1 MEMAKGTFNSASYGL
16 SHLRHDLLRTVS
28 MITTLSITIAFLL
41 LISSLYFGMTTEL
54 SSGEERKGI
63 LEGTIPGSLD
73 MYQEFQIDDS
83 IPEEARTTLMNWL
96 FLTSFL
102 IFMVA
107 LFIIYNTM
115 AIAVEERR
123 AEIGVLR
130 SVGFSSR
137 EVMKLFLTE
146 GAFVG
151 LISWV
156 IAVFLGTPLIVNLSV
171 YLIDRGEQGLFFVQP
186 TIPYELTLLSLVMS
200 VVLCVGST
208 YLAAR
213 RSVMMSPVDMLRH
226 GD

>member
-1 MEMAKGTFNSASYGL
+1 MEMARGTFNSASYGL

-28 MITTLSITIAFLL
+28 MISTLSITIAFLL

-54 SSGEERKGI
+54 SSGDERKGI

-102 IFMVA
+102 IFVVA

-137 EVMKLFLTE
+137 EVMRIFLAE
-146 GAFVG
+146 GAFIG

-156 IAVFLGTPLIVNLSV
+156 IAVFLGMPLIVNLSV

-186 TIPYELTLLSLVMS
+186 TIPYELTLLSLVLS
-200 VVLCVGST
+200 VALCLGST
-208 YLAAR
+208 YLATK
-213 RSVMMSPVDMLRH
+213 RSVLMSPVDMLRH
-226 GD
+226 RD

>member
-1 MEMAKGTFNSASYGL
+1 MKMARGTFNSASYGL

-28 MITTLSITIAFLL
+28 MISTLSITIAFLL

-54 SSGEERKGI
+54 SSGDERKGI

-102 IFMVA
+102 IFVVA

-137 EVMKLFLTE
+137 EVMRIFLAE
-146 GAFVG
+146 GAFIG

-156 IAVFLGTPLIVNLSV
+156 IAVFLGMPLIVNLSV
-171 YLIDRGEQGLFFVQP
+171 YLIDRGEQGVFFVQP
-186 TIPYELTLLSLVMS
+186 TIPYELTLLSLVLS
-200 VVLCVGST
+200 VALCLGST
-208 YLAAR
+208 YLATK
-213 RSVMMSPVDMLRH
+213 RSVLMSPVDMLRH
-226 GD
+226 RD